1 MKTLKP
7 ERLPRRCACGKLLC
21 RSIEH
26 ARHIHAIIWAAKGG
40 EDLVRFYECDQG
52 AWHWT
57 RDLNPEHYQQQTK
70 AAA

>member
-7 ERLPRRCACGKLLC
+7 ERLPRRCPCGKLLC

-40 EDLVRFYECDQG
+40 EPVRYYECEHH
-52 AWHWT
+52 AFHWT
-57 RDLNPEHYQQQTK
+57 QDLDPEHYQQHQQK